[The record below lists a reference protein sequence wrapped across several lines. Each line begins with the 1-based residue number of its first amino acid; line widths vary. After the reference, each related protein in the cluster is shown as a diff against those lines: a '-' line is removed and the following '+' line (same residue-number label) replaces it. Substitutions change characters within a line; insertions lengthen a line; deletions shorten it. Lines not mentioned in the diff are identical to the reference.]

1 VLIIPWSAVQVRAG
15 PPYKT
20 RLTSLRCWPF
30 LLPLPFG
37 KLIMS
42 DKDELLK
49 SIKAKKKEIAKAN
62 QSSQGI
68 TGNAPVPQGSK
79 LQMQAMQ
86 AELKALRG
94 QLKALGK

>member
-1 VLIIPWSAVQVRAG
+1 VLAFFISPTLWKIDQLKA
-15 PPYKT
+15 
-20 RLTSLRCWPF
+20 L
-30 LLPLPFG
+30 
-37 KLIMS
+37 S

-68 TGNAPVPQGSK
+68 IGNAPVPQGSK
-79 LQMQAMQ
+79 LQMQALQ

-94 QLKALGK
+94 KLKALGK

>member
-1 VLIIPWSAVQVRAG
+1 
-15 PPYKT
+15 
-20 RLTSLRCWPF
+20 
-30 LLPLPFG
+30 
-37 KLIMS
+37 MS

-79 LQMQAMQ
+79 LQMQALQ
-86 AELKALRG
+86 AELK
-94 QLKALGK
+94 KLGVN